1 MKRWFAT
8 LSIRHK
14 LSTIVLFASTVALVL
29 ATVFSFFIQHYF
41 IRQQLRDEIL
51 ATRQADIAAL
61 AGLVGACMKENY
73 LCVLGDEEK
82 IKESQALF
90 GTVQAVFS

>member
-51 ATRQADIAAL
+51 ALTDIISETVAPVWPFRTRRL
-61 AGLVGACMKENY
+61 
-73 LCVLGDEEK
+73 
-82 IKESQALF
+82 
-90 GTVQAVFS
+90 

>member
-1 MKRWFAT
+1 MKRWFAN

-51 ATRQADIAAL
+51 KAISKHMQVDDEKVSIKMERGAQVSTLAVDIEIPFDAGKKAA
-61 AGLVGACMKENY
+61 
-73 LCVLGDEEK
+73 
-82 IKESQALF
+82 
-90 GTVQAVFS
+90 